1 MWKLLFSVGR
11 AVRESGQALDRVGCR
26 IQGNYAYKEQ
36 LSRHR
41 RLAPL
46 MGARP
51 AVSKDVFVAPNAS
64 VVGRVQLGPQATVW
78 YGSVL
83 RGDVN
88 EIRVGSKSSIGDGCV
103 VHVSSDVGGTPHATT
118 VGDNVVVE
126 QGSILHGC
134 TIGDNANVQM
144 GSVIFDGAVVG
155 KNAVVGAGSMVL
167 AGAEVPEGQL
177 WAGRPAKFVRDL
189 TAEEKASLARS
200 AEDQYQLAKQHEAE
214 QMKHEDTRAEDADRQ
229 EYWVMEKPEHENR
242 F

>member
-1 MWKLLFSVGR
+1 MWKLLFAAGR
-11 AVRESGQALDRVGCR
+11 AVRETGQALDRVGCR
-26 IQGNYAYKEQ
+26 IQGSYAYKEQ

-46 MGARP
+46 QNYRP
-51 AVSKDVFVAPNAS
+51 KLGNDVFVAPNAS
-64 VVGRVQLGPQATVW
+64 VIGRVEVGPKSTVW

-88 EIRVGSKSSIGDGCV
+88 DIKIGSNSSIGDGCV
-103 VHVSSDVGGTPHATT
+103 VHVSSSVGGAPHATT
-118 VGDNVVVE
+118 VGDNAVIE

-134 TIGDNANVQM
+134 TIGNNANVQM
-144 GSVIFDGAVVG
+144 GSVVFDGAVVEQ
-155 KNAVVGAGSMVL
+155 NAVVGAGSMVL
-167 AGAEVPEGQL
+167 AGAKVPEGQL

-200 AEDQYQLAKQHEAE
+200 ADDQYALAKQHEQE
-214 QMKHEDTRAEDADRQ
+214 QMKHENTRAEDADKR
-229 EYWVMEKPEHENR
+229 EYWVVEKPEHEAR